1 MLCYM
6 LHYACVVLALGF
18 SVGQLARPHLC
29 MSCAVWFVPATHTRR
44 GVNEVLTLS
53 YHLSSFFSLDF
64 SPSFQGFLSSLL
76 PPIFHSPQNIS
87 TFSSLP
93 QQNSKNFPSYLL
105 FTSLTT
111 TGMLHFLKVRSHSW
125 GLQKFASFRFW
136 VCLFH
141 PSIVV
146 SLILIA
152 ELNQT
157 FFFFY
162 VGLCYFIGREDL
174 LWYCLGIWDSHY
186 YGC

>member
-1 MLCYM
+1 MCGVGIGVQCGATCKTKLVY
-6 LHYACVVLALGF
+6 VLRCL
-18 SVGQLARPHLC
+18 
-29 MSCAVWFVPATHTRR
+29 
-44 GVNEVLTLS
+44 
-53 YHLSSFFSLDF
+53 
-64 SPSFQGFLSSLL
+64 GFLSSLL

-157 FFFFY
+157 FFFFFMWVCVILLEGKTY
-162 VGLCYFIGREDL
+162 CGIALAFGIPTTVVVRCLFCVVLCVSLCPAMYHLDFIGNSKRKRII
-174 LWYCLGIWDSHY
+174 C
-186 YGC
+186 